1 MKQVSNLSI
10 HPIMKVYDDELE
22 SLRSVEP
29 AAIQGNQTGNFIS
42 YFYGR
47 MSFECIRK
55 KT

>member
-1 MKQVSNLSI
+1 MKQASFNLSI
-10 HPIMKVYDDELE
+10 HPIMKVYDDE